1 MNSYVSYAALADLC
15 GCWGLLGSLAWSFA
29 RTRRGMLAVLML
41 CQPGYVIYW
50 VLLGHRT
57 AALMSVFGM
66 GLNLL
71 SLGLEGPAASVRV
84 LWTRRAYLAALAPVF
99 ALTLGTWEGL
109 PSLLA
114 GSGVALGCIARWQI
128 NPTRFRLMMSTPNLP
143 WLAHDLLVGTLPALA
158 SDAFGIARGIQ
169 IALCANPRVMR
180 ILAFRYARFRR
191 SLRHAGLHGLARGH
205 AVAT

>member
-1 MNSYVSYAALADLC
+1 MNTYLTYATLADLC

-57 AALMSVFGM
+57 AALMTVVGM
-66 GLNLL
+66 GVNLL
-71 SLGLEGPAASVRV
+71 SLGLEGPADSARVR
-84 LWTRRAYLAALAPVF
+84 WTRRAYLAALVPVF

-114 GSGVALGCIARWQI
+114 GTGVALGCIARWQVK
-128 NPTRFRLMMSTPNLP
+128 PTRFRLLMSTPSLP

-169 IALCANPRVMR
+169 IALFANPRTVR
-180 ILAFRYARFRR
+180 ILVLRYARFRR
-191 SLRHAGLHGLARGH
+191 SLRHVTLHGLAGH
-205 AVAT
+205 RAVAS